1 MVTPPGNGPSSV
13 EPTPLQPHTEFSPS
27 VSSAF
32 VSSGLK
38 EMFLEGGDC
47 HCFIL
52 RVLVTGMRWGHVDED
67 RRLSLGDLGRKTKG
81 ITGVQQ
87 PLCQ

>member
-1 MVTPPGNGPSSV
+1 
-13 EPTPLQPHTEFSPS
+13 
-27 VSSAF
+27 
-32 VSSGLK
+32 
-38 EMFLEGGDC
+38 MFLEGGDC

-81 ITGVQQ
+81 ITGVAQA
-87 PLCQ
+87 LCQ

>member
-1 MVTPPGNGPSSV
+1 M
-13 EPTPLQPHTEFSPS
+13 EPHTEFSPS

-32 VSSGLK
+32 VPSGLK
-38 EMFLEGGDC
+38 GMFLEGEDC

-81 ITGVQQ
+81 ITGIAP